1 MEIIKNTNTQS
12 EQMQA
17 YLEDIGKNGEYEGLV
32 IVPVR
37 KDSDVIEPY
46 LFLSDEVA
54 AKTVSSLIACMHKI
68 QSWYD
73 GHNLMTD

>member
-37 KDSDVIEPY
+37 KDSDVGNALY
-46 LFLSDEVA
+46 VA
-54 AKTVSSLIACMHKI
+54 PVC
-68 QSWYD
+68 
-73 GHNLMTD
+73 